1 MSFKFISGEIDSV
14 KEQLITSSLKT
25 MILQD
30 FFNADEFGL
39 FYHCFSS
46 KSLHLKNKNCIGGKL
61 NMVRL
66 TGMATGNV
74 KGERLPIF
82 VVGRQRL
89 QDVSEV

>member
-39 FYHCFSS
+39 F
-46 KSLHLKNKNCIGGKL
+46 
-61 NMVRL
+61 
-66 TGMATGNV
+66 
-74 KGERLPIF
+74 
-82 VVGRQRL
+82 
-89 QDVSEV
+89 

>member
-1 MSFKFISGEIDSV
+1 
-14 KEQLITSSLKT
+14 
-25 MILQD
+25 
-30 FFNADEFGL
+30 
-39 FYHCFSS
+39 
-46 KSLHLKNKNCIGGKL
+46 
-61 NMVRL
+61 MVRL